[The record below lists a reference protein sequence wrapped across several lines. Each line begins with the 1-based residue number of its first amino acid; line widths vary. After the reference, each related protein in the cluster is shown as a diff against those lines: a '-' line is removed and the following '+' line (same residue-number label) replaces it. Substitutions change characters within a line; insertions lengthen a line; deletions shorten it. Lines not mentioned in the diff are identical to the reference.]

1 MLAVLFEVTRLKNA
15 GRIAVKIVFVCSSK
29 SVSCNSWM
37 CFIPACAK
45 RQKQSGWA
53 HNSCFFIMLL
63 CMYSRKCSLLW
74 YYFAFTHR
82 KAWPM
87 MIPGNNPHICVR
99 DLLTFNNMKTAYN
112 SYKYP
117 NGPLWIMNVHR
128 SMSPPYEYSRL
139 GKVNYF
145 RCLLFFFEDCFCCLA
160 GGSCFAFFASSPACV
175 CGLLVFGVCGFFT
188 LCGVCGLFVFCY
200 LCDVLF
206 CILSWLCQH
215 RISLLIFCVAFWRR
229 HS

>member
-1 MLAVLFEVTRLKNA
+1 M
-15 GRIAVKIVFVCSSK
+15 
-29 SVSCNSWM
+29 SCNSWM

-45 RQKQSGWA
+45 MQKHSGWA
-53 HNSCFFIMLL
+53 HDSCCFIMLL

-87 MIPGNNPHICVR
+87 MIPANNPHICVR
-99 DLLTFNNMKTAYN
+99 DLLTFSNMKTAYN

-128 SMSPPYEYSRL
+128 SISPPYEYSRL

-175 CGLLVFGVCGFFT
+175 CVVF
-188 LCGVCGLFVFCY
+188 LCLAFVAF
-200 LCDVLF
+200 
-206 CILSWLCQH
+206 SP
-215 RISLLIFCVAFWRR
+215 CVAFAACLSFVTFVTFCFAFYLGYANIESRC
-229 HS
+229 